1 MPPIFKFII
10 KKYLNYITKFIM
22 KSFPVLIIA
31 IVFFFGCNPKEQKTT
46 SDLGPSEKEKSL
58 LSYSIANQFPHDTMS
73 FTEGFLF
80 HEGQLFESTGSPD
93 NVPYARSVFGPLDL
107 NTGKINVKAEL
118 DRKVYFGEGILFIN
132 NQIFQLTY
140 KNQICFVYDAKT
152 YKKIKQYSFANTEGW
167 GMTTDGKEIIMSDGT
182 NMLTFLNPD
191 NFTPTR
197 SLQITDNG
205 FAVDY
210 LNELEFIKGYIYA
223 NIWGTNTIVKINPV
237 DGNVV
242 GKLDLTAVAEDAR
255 SKHPRLF
262 EMNGI
267 AYDASADKIYVT
279 GKMWSQIYQ
288 IDFAH

>member
-1 MPPIFKFII
+1 MKMILKGMQCNYLIMLTLIFII
-10 KKYLNYITKFIM
+10 ACNSGNKKKAVETQNVSNETPMI
-22 KSFPVLIIA
+22 
-31 IVFFFGCNPKEQKTT
+31 
-46 SDLGPSEKEKSL
+46 
-58 LSYSIANQFPHDTMS
+58 SYTIKNQFPHDTMS

-80 HEGQLFESTGSPD
+80 HEEQLFESTGSPD
-93 NVPYARSVFGPLDL
+93 NVPYARSVIGPLDL

-288 IDFAH
+288 IDFTH